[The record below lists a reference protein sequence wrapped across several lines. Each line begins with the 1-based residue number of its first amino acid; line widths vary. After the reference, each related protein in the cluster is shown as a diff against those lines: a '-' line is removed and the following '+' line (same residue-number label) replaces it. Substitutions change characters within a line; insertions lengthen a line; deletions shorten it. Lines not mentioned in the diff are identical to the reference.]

1 MYVVLENER
10 CPIAVCVVSGVNL
23 RAHSLSL
30 AHTQSYVFFARTKHT
45 HTALYSR
52 SLSLSLGY
60 CLFVNVNEQ
69 SIAVV
74 RLVVVV
80 VVADFI

>member
-30 AHTQSYVFFARTKHT
+30 AHTQSLLRFFFCTHEAHT
-45 HTALYSR
+45 HCTLLSF

-74 RLVVVV
+74 RLVVV
-80 VVADFI
+80 ADFI

>member
-23 RAHSLSL
+23 RAHSLS
-30 AHTQSYVFFARTKHT
+30 HT
-45 HTALYSR
+45 HTVLLFLHAR
-52 SLSLSLGY
+52 STHTLHFTLVLSLSLGY
-60 CLFVNVNEQ
+60 CLFVNINEQ

-80 VVADFI
+80 VADFI

>member
-23 RAHSLSL
+23 RAHSLSRT
-30 AHTQSYVFFARTKHT
+30 HTVLRFFARTKHT

-52 SLSLSLGY
+52 SLSLGY

-80 VVADFI
+80 VADFI